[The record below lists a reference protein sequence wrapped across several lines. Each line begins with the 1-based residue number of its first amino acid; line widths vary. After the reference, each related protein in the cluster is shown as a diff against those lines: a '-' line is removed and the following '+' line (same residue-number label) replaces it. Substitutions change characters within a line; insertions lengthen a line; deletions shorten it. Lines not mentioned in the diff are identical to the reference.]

1 MKTLLREHLELTQM
15 SHHRVIIHLEVVL
28 RRLTTTA
35 TADRLVAVDRLA
47 RVLPV
52 EVAVHLLP
60 EEGKNSM

>member
-1 MKTLLREHLELTQM
+1 M

-35 TADRLVAVDRLA
+35 TEDRLVAVDHLE
-47 RVLPV
+47 RVHRV